1 MKQIIYIYVI
11 HHATNQLCNKQNIN
25 LELSRFSVRSVFVG
39 KLSDGIWLKKF
50 LENMSQDAKDVVP
63 GGLSPLKPADAEV
76 QKICDQVSVLSPLNF
91 EMPCL
96 AIADNP
102 SINPSWKAC
111 VTIIVWS
118 VGLSEMRERGEKRDT
133 RELRQKHYISSL
145 G

>member
-1 MKQIIYIYVI
+1 
-11 HHATNQLCNKQNIN
+11 
-25 LELSRFSVRSVFVG
+25 
-39 KLSDGIWLKKF
+39 
-50 LENMSQDAKDVVP
+50 MSQDAKDVVP

-133 RELRQKHYISSL
+133 RELRQKHFLSSL